1 MLRQLTFILVLIS
14 ISLGGNANHSGV
26 NHPPH
31 FSDPSFEGYFG
42 DAEYFGQI
50 DQISL
55 VEAQNLEPS
64 KWTRID
70 INDANLGFDS
80 RHFWFRV
87 PLKNIYS
94 APTPWFL
101 HINYPLLDYIDVYL
115 LADDVIVQQFHTGD
129 AYPFEQRPINRP
141 GFVFPLTIDSN
152 KDYSLYIHAHTAGSF
167 QLSLSLQTESH
178 FWQSTA
184 LENAASAAF
193 YAILVSM
200 LFYNLIIFFI
210 VRARSYLFYL
220 MYLFSFTLFMASMQG
235 WAYQFLWPNSP
246 QLHELSVAFL
256 IGPVIIFSALFSSTF
271 LKLPV
276 VRPDFYRILLTLV
289 WVAIA
294 YSVATL
300 IVPYVIIIKVGATLA
315 ILVTTA
321 ALFFTYHEW
330 VRNRSREV
338 MLFIIAWTTVLFGFM
353 LYSGQKFGILP
364 INIFTEHAIE
374 IGALLEVILLALA
387 LADRINS
394 ERKKRLETQQKMLDV
409 QIIANRELDNK
420 VQERTAELEQLNGE
434 LQSASITDSL
444 TQIKNRRYFDYKL
457 SNEFRRAHRDKTPLS
472 LMLIDIDFFKKFN
485 DQYGHQAGD
494 DVLKKVA
501 TRIQE
506 ITHRPGDTVARYGGE
521 EFTVLL
527 SDTSLEGALLVAEC
541 IRNSIEKMKLE
552 WEGNQLSLTISI
564 GLATTIPTAVNA
576 EQGLL
581 KEADTYLYMAKANGR
596 NQVIHKNNALPNNN
610 KDF

>member
-1 MLRQLTFILVLIS
+1 M
-14 ISLGGNANHSGV
+14 HS
-26 NHPPH
+26 
-31 FSDPSFEGYFG
+31 
-42 DAEYFGQI
+42 
-50 DQISL
+50 
-55 VEAQNLEPS
+55 
-64 KWTRID
+64 
-70 INDANLGFDS
+70 
-80 RHFWFRV
+80 
-87 PLKNIYS
+87 
-94 APTPWFL
+94 
-101 HINYPLLDYIDVYL
+101 NYPLLDNIDVYL
-115 LADDVIVQQFHTGD
+115 LADDAVVQHFHTGD
-129 AYPFEQRPINRP
+129 VFPFKQRPMKRP
-141 GFVFPLTIDSN
+141 GFVFPLNIDSD
-152 KDYSLYIHAHTAGSF
+152 KDYSLYLHVHTAGSF

-178 FWQSTA
+178 FWQDTA
-184 LENAASAAF
+184 LDNAASAAF

-210 VRARSYLFYL
+210 VRARSYLYYL

-235 WAYQFLWPNSP
+235 WAYQFLWPNNP
-246 QLHELSVAFL
+246 QIHELSVAFL

-276 VRPDFYRILLTLV
+276 LRPDFYRILLTLV

-294 YSVATL
+294 YSMATL

-315 ILVTTA
+315 ILVTAA

-330 VRNRSREV
+330 LRSRSREV
-338 MLFIIAWTTVLFGFM
+338 LLFIIAWTAVLFGFM
-353 LYSGQKFGILP
+353 LYGGQKFGILP
-364 INIFTEHAIE
+364 INMFTEHAIE
-374 IGALLEVILLALA
+374 IGAILEVILLALA

-394 ERKKRLETQQKMLDV
+394 ERKKRLDTQRKMLDV

-457 SNEFRRAHRDKTPLS
+457 PTEYRRAHRDKTPLS
-472 LMLIDIDFFKKFN
+472 LMLLDIDFFKKFN
-485 DQYGHQAGD
+485 DEHGHQAGD

-527 SDTSLEGALLVAEC
+527 SDTPLEDALLVAES
-541 IRNSIEKMKLE
+541 IRNSIENMKLE
-552 WEGNQLSLTISI
+552 WEGHQLSVTISI
-564 GLATTIPTAVNA
+564 GLASVIPSTVDA
-576 EQGLL
+576 EKLLL
-581 KEADTYLYMAKANGR
+581 KKADEYLYMAKANGR
-596 NQVIHKNNALPNNN
+596 NQIINKHNATTASDE
-610 KDF
+610 DF